1 MAIEHPFHPFR
12 NQRFRIMTTGRVDK
26 SKTLILEGTDRGAF
40 TVLREWT
47 DQADPPEAVE
57 REANPTTLRI
67 PALLELAAFVE
78 SLAERP
84 ASPKR

>member
-1 MAIEHPFHPFR
+1 
-12 NQRFRIMTTGRVDK
+12 MTTGRVNK
-26 SKTLILEGTDRGAF
+26 SETLVLEGTDRGAF

-47 DQADPPEAVE
+47 DQGDRPEAVE
-57 REANPTTLRI
+57 REASPTTLRI

-84 ASPKR
+84 VSPKR